1 MKNETA
7 KASLVTCITERK
19 EDFYRLAYSYVK
31 NKDDAL
37 DIVQE
42 SIQKALTS
50 VESVK
55 NPDVI
60 KSWFYKIL
68 VRTAIDFLRKQKKLK
83 VMDDETIEF
92 LSRGKDRLLRA
103 HPDLTGKLGV
113 GGVLTVE
120 SRSEQAGAGLDQC
133 TKAEYAEFQSLN
145 QSYTKQFGFP
155 FILAVRGSNRQQVLE
170 NFRKRIDSGRD
181 DEFAEALR
189 QVHRI
194 AWLRLQEIECYN

>member
-1 MKNETA
+1 MDREDFIAVFGHVYEKSPCVVEQA
-7 KASLVTCITERK
+7 WDRGLEITEDTP
-19 EDFYRLAYSYVK
+19 EGLRLAL
-31 NKDDAL
+31 AA
-37 DIVQE
+37 IVEEAGPELQ
-42 SIQKALTS
+42 L
-50 VESVK
+50 
-55 NPDVI
+55 
-60 KSWFYKIL
+60 
-68 VRTAIDFLRKQKKLK
+68 
-83 VMDDETIEF
+83 
-92 LSRGKDRLLRA
+92 RLLRT
-103 HPDLTGKLGV
+103 HPDLAGKLGV
-113 GGVLTVE
+113 GDVLTAK

-133 TKAEYAEFQSLN
+133 TNDEYAEFQSLN